1 MIKMKFIKIYVFFS
15 YVDSSRMVSVNMGSG
30 ADDLRAIMAKAGAK
44 IKSDDRLAP
53 GEPNLIMYLKLA
65 EHQLKKGQFE
75 TALQS
80 VAEAAEFSPESSL
93 VMLTAAR
100 IHALKGKNSEVLYS
114 R

>member
-1 MIKMKFIKIYVFFS
+1 
-15 YVDSSRMVSVNMGSG
+15 MVSVNMGSG

-75 TALQS
+75 TALHS
-80 VAEAAEFSPESSL
+80 VAEAAEFSPESTL

-100 IHALKGKNSEVLYS
+100 IHALKGSTYVHDSLHN
-114 R
+114 

>member
-1 MIKMKFIKIYVFFS
+1 MFATCFYVFR

-30 ADDLRAIMAKAGAK
+30 ADDLRSIMAKAGAK

-80 VAEAAEFSPESSL
+80 VAEAAEFSPESTL

-100 IHALKGKNSEVLYS
+100 IHALKGNASVNPFCVLMK
-114 R
+114 